1 MNTDSRWCIKHH
13 GYLWISAAR
22 QGLLRDWNRLAV
34 RRTNA
39 SAITQ
44 HGKFSNLFCSL
55 VCFVYRTYAPP
66 STTRWCLSFSWLHT
80 QISALAICTP
90 YNPCTLRACASSH
103 SKLHVLIT
111 PLPLAHFAPTQSTI
125 IPDPPVTGRDDKAE
139 STGRV
144 PRLCARKTM
153 YQTQAKR
160 TAREA

>member
-66 STTRWCLSFSWLHT
+66 STTRWCLSFCILHSRQSQLYRPQLVAHPNFSACYLHT
-80 QISALAICTP
+80 LQSL
-90 YNPCTLRACASSH
+90 
-103 SKLHVLIT
+103 
-111 PLPLAHFAPTQSTI
+111 HFACVCFFTLQVARTHHSTTPGAFCSDAI
-125 IPDPPVTGRDDKAE
+125 YDNT
-139 STGRV
+139 
-144 PRLCARKTM
+144 
-153 YQTQAKR
+153 
-160 TAREA
+160 